1 MKTILSK
8 LGSLFGPSR
17 VLLNPEDEVNSFT
30 VSNRI
35 LYGSF
40 ETFRLH
46 CESSFGGL
54 TGLIEEIRIRGDRL
68 NGMEEGLPETRVLLG
83 EQKNLKMMVRLLRFW
98 ALWKPRLHTL
108 DKAFQGGDEESG
120 QTQIILKWMRVRGRA
135 LRSLAK
141 ILNVIEV

>member
-1 MKTILSK
+1 MKNILSK
-8 LGSLFGPSR
+8 IGSLFGPSR
-17 VLLNPEDEVNSFT
+17 ALLDPEEFVNSFT

-35 LYGSF
+35 IYGSF

-46 CESSFGGL
+46 CDSSFGGMA
-54 TGLIEEIRIRGDRL
+54 GLIEEIRIRGDRL

-83 EQKNLKMMVRLLRFW
+83 EQKNLKLMVRLLRFW

-108 DKAFQGGDEESG
+108 DKAFQRGDETSG